1 LTETSYGVRDKG
13 VLITGAGRG
22 IGKRLAMGFAAAG
35 ARVALLARSKA
46 ELDAASLEIEHAG
59 GATMRI
65 CADVRDAERMIAG
78 VDQMRLHFRGTDVL
92 ICSAAILGPIGTLT
106 TIEVKRWQDAI
117 ETNLIGVVQS
127 CRAVLPQMIERRSG
141 KIIVLVGGG
150 SSSPRPSITA
160 HAASKAAL
168 VNLVESVAEEVRDF
182 NVQINCLD
190 PGTAFT
196 SMTDEI
202 LHAGDLAPASE
213 IEEAHRIRVT
223 GGTPREKQVQ
233 MALFLASP
241 KSNHISGKL
250 LFATDDPKK
259 LEQQNMLPDAYT
271 LRRHVK
277 G

>member
-1 LTETSYGVRDKG
+1 LPDSSYAVKEKG

-35 ARVALLARSKA
+35 ARVGLLARSQP
-46 ELDAASLEIEHAG
+46 ELDAARLEIEHAG
-59 GATMRI
+59 GNVIRI
-65 CADVRDAERMIAG
+65 WADVRDVEKMTAG
-78 VDQMRLHFRGTDVL
+78 VDRMRLEFGGTDIL
-92 ICSAAILGPIGTLT
+92 ICAAAILGPIGSILKFS
-106 TIEVKRWQDAI
+106 VDAWQQAI
-117 ETNLIGVVQS
+117 NTNVMGVIHS
-127 CRAVLPQMIERRSG
+127 CRAVLPEMIERRSG

-150 SSSPRPSITA
+150 SSSARPYITA
-160 HAASKAAL
+160 HAASKTAL
-168 VNLVESVAEEVRDF
+168 TRLVESVAEEIRDF

-190 PGTAFT
+190 PGSSYT

-202 LHAGDLAPASE
+202 LHGGPVVPAGEMD
-213 IEEAHRIRVT
+213 EAERIRVT
-223 GGTPREKQVQ
+223 GGIPREKQVQ

-259 LEQQNMLPDAYT
+259 LEHQNMLSDAYT
-271 LRRHVK
+271 LRRHMK

>member
-1 LTETSYGVRDKG
+1 LPEPSYGVKDKG

-59 GATMRI
+59 GNTMRI
-65 CADVRDAERMIAG
+65 CADVRDAERMTAG
-78 VDQMRLHFRGTDVL
+78 VDQMRLQFRGTDVL
-92 ICSAAILGPIGTLT
+92 ICSAAILGPIGPLT
-106 TIEVKRWQDAI
+106 RIDVRRWQDAI

-150 SSSPRPSITA
+150 SSSPRPSVTA

-190 PGTAFT
+190 PGTAYT

-202 LHAGDLAPASE
+202 LHSGLAPTSE
-213 IEEAHRIRVT
+213 MEEAHKIRVT